1 MPPKQPPTDEDKT
14 IAVALIVMAASA
26 QMLTEGADD
35 ITALAH
41 ALWPKSI
48 HRDALTYGP
57 GALTTMCVAFGIDA
71 EQVSLI
77 AQRMVAG

>member
-14 IAVALIVMAASA
+14 IATALIIMAASA

-35 ITALAH
+35 IMGLAH

-48 HRDALTYGP
+48 NRDALVYGP
-57 GALTTMCVAFGIDA
+57 GAVTTLCVAFDIDV
-71 EQVSLI
+71 EHVSTI